1 MPPLLPAAAGGPN
14 PQDGSVVPKGPCT
27 TVGSMSLAPLL
38 TRKSEDALPDTMG
51 LTADREGCATDPAK
65 QCSAGRRAIRD
76 NNRTRSNPPAV
87 APDCP
92 PPGNLGTAER
102 FDRDP
107 TADKPGSQSH
117 DRAGKWHPG
126 TGGSH
131 CRRVPDGTEGY
142 AHRARRNAIPPATA
156 EPSRTCRASPEVV
169 PVNRGKHHKHQ
180 HRPST

>member
-14 PQDGSVVPKGPCT
+14 PQDGSMVPQGPCT

-65 QCSAGRRAIRD
+65 QCSAGRRAILD

-126 TGGSH
+126 TVWQPLPQRTRWNGRLCTQGKKECDPSGNRRAFTNLPGVPGG
-131 CRRVPDGTEGY
+131 
-142 AHRARRNAIPPATA
+142 RAGEQR
-156 EPSRTCRASPEVV
+156 
-169 PVNRGKHHKHQ
+169 
-180 HRPST
+180 